1 MDFQKNGRGLLV
13 PDQKIRMGGRFRI
26 EHRRLVDTDV
36 FDRPVWDTLD
46 VEEID
51 NLVVNQGLNHILGV
65 EFNGATQITQWY
77 LGLFQGNYTPVPT
90 DTAATLP
97 GNATE
102 ASSYTSPTRPLWQGA
117 APSGQSITN
126 SANPAVFTFNASDTI
141 YGAFLGSSSTIGGTG
156 GTLFAAAQ
164 FSALKAVANA
174 DQLLVTYTFNA
185 ASA

>member
-1 MDFQKNGRGLLV
+1 MDFQDNGRGLMV
-13 PDQKIRMGGRFRI
+13 PNHKIIMGGRFRV
-26 EHRRLVDTDV
+26 EHRRLIKTDV
-36 FDRPVWDTLD
+36 FDHPIWDTLD

-65 EFNGATQITQWY
+65 EFNGQTQITNWF
-77 LGLFQGNYTPVPT
+77 LGLFQGNYSPVAS

-102 ASSYTSPTRPLWQGA
+102 CSSFTSPTRPAWQEA

-126 SANPAVFTFNASDTI
+126 SANPAIFTFNAPVTV
-141 YGAFLGSSSTIGGTG
+141 YGAFLTSSSTIGGTS

-164 FSALKAVANA
+164 FASPKAVANA
-174 DQLLVTYTFNA
+174 DQLLVSYTFNA